1 MAIQDKTLAAAE
13 HDWYATRS
21 GVAGNAPLDD
31 HKRAYYVSKGITGNQ
46 KPLSQMEREWLQTLT
61 GVTSQR
67 LNDMWLQ
74 AVAGQGKTPSVRI
87 NANKMIFFTSVAG
100 SP

>member
-1 MAIQDKTLAAAE
+1 MAIQDKTLAGSE

-21 GVAGNAPLDD
+21 GIAGNAPLDD
-31 HKRAYYVSKGITGNQ
+31 HKRAYYVSKGITGAN
-46 KPLSQMEREWLQTLT
+46 KPLGQMEREWLQTLT

-87 NANKMIFFTSVAG
+87 NSNKFIFFTQVTT